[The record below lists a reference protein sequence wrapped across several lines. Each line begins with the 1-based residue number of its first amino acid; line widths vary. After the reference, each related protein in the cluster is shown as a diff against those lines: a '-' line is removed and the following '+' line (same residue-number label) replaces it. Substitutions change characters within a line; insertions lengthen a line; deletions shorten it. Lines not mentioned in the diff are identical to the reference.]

1 MSSTS
6 DNIEVTMVNETDKII
21 KDLFD
26 SFLRRYQ
33 KNLEESMKGREFV
46 FDSVDSLY
54 YQLHNISLNRGG

>member
-33 KNLEESMKGREFV
+33 KNVEESMKGREFV
-46 FDSVDSLY
+46 FDSVD
-54 YQLHNISLNRGG
+54 